1 MNQFDQYTQ
10 IQTFKTSR
18 LLLDAPRAQVWPYL
32 LDFSSFNDTFERIEV
47 LSGEPNIVGT
57 ISRLTKRQ
65 GEWWTPPYLVKIVHI
80 DPGSQIVWKMYPEEG
95 EAFSAFVD
103 FSLDEVGDQTAFVIR
118 LYKDNRVTV
127 RSAEQLAAEKDRIWQ
142 ASAKLEREVMFP
154 NLKRLV
160 ERRK

>member
-1 MNQFDQYTQ
+1 MNQFDQYCQ

-18 LLLDAPRAQVWPYL
+18 LLLEAPRATVWPLL

-47 LSGEPNIVGT
+47 LSGTPNTVGA

-65 GEWWTPPYLVKIVHI
+65 GEWWMPPYLVKIVHI
-80 DPGSQIVWKMYPEEG
+80 DPGKQIVWKMFPEEG
-95 EAFSAFVD
+95 EVFSAFVD
-103 FSLDEVGDQTAFVIR
+103 FSLDEVGEQTSFVIR

-127 RSAEQLAAEKDRIWQ
+127 RSVERLAAEKERIHQ
-142 ASAKLEREVMFP
+142 ASERLEREVMFP

-160 ERRK
+160 EQRK